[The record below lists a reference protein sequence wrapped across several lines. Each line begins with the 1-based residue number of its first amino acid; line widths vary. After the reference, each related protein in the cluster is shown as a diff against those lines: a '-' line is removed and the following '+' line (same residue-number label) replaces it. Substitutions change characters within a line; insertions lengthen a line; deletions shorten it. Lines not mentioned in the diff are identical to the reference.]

1 MAGKYWCFHCG
12 AEADSPAE
20 IVHAD
25 DCRSQTNIYRF
36 CGHPKIQRFWCDKCG
51 EHQGEKGDCPWCN
64 RELQTIYC

>member
-25 DCRSQTNIYRF
+25 DCRRQVTIFRGVEKRE
-36 CGHPKIQRFWCDKCG
+36 CKWCDGCG
-51 EHQGEKGDCPWCN
+51 CRWSVDKESCPWCN
-64 RELQTIYC
+64 RELKTIYC